1 MLAVAPTIII
11 RFVSDTMSP
20 KIQCS
25 HLETNSKQENPFKCH
40 TTEDRIPHPPSPH
53 THTHTHAHAHTYTHT
68 QAKLI
73 KKISTNICLI
83 PFPQILDHLRWAT

>member
-1 MLAVAPTIII
+1 MLAVAPTITI

-25 HLETNSKQENPFKCH
+25 HLETNSKQQENPFKCH

-53 THTHTHAHAHTYTHT
+53 THT

-73 KKISTNICLI
+73 KKKSTNICLI
-83 PFPQILDHLRWAT
+83 PFPQILDHLR